1 MKIST
6 VSKFVLS
13 LTLSL
18 SLVTFT
24 YAKGNKSEKTD
35 KKTKSSVSAFDASL
49 YKVANTSKVKLAINK
64 IPETS
69 VNLVL
74 KDTRGT
80 IIYEETLPKN
90 NDKPYR
96 RVFDIEGME
105 DGKYYFELYNK
116 DQKITKKLEIATS
129 NTKVVAL

>member
-1 MKIST
+1 MKITT
-6 VSKFVLS
+6 VSQFVLS

-18 SLVTFT
+18 SLVSVTF
-24 YAKGNKSEKTD
+24 AKGNEGEKTD
-35 KKTKSSVSAFDASL
+35 KKVKTSVAAFDASL
-49 YKVANTSKVKLAINK
+49 YKVANTNKVKLAIDK

-74 KDTRGT
+74 KDTKGT
-80 IIYEETLPKN
+80 VIYEETLPKN
-90 NDKPYR
+90 NDQPYR

>member
-24 YAKGNKSEKTD
+24 YAKGNESEKTD

-49 YKVANTSKVKLAINK
+49 YKVANTSKVRLAIDK